1 MYQTTEFTS
10 NSLVVNHLLTELA
23 WDRTGRLWALGLF
36 RADLA
41 NARSVLSRHRADIL
55 PVRPWPVFWSL

>member
-1 MYQTTEFTS
+1 MYGTTEFAS
-10 NSLVVNHLLTELA
+10 DSLVVNHLLTKLA

-36 RADLA
+36 RVYLA

-55 PVRPWPVFWSL
+55 PVRPSHLVNKI